1 MYNEFFGFSEKPFN
15 ITPDPSFLY
24 LSPAHEEL
32 LTLLI
37 YGIQERKGLIVVG
50 GEVGTG
56 KTTIL
61 NAALA
66 WLSQQT
72 KVAYVCNYGLSF
84 PELLLMV
91 LYKLKLAAEGDKL
104 TKVDALNRLE
114 KFSHEQLSGGGN
126 VAIIID
132 EAHLFSL
139 KAMESLRLLTNME
152 TAKHKLIQIVL
163 CGQPELDAK
172 LNRPELVQ
180 LKQRVS
186 IQSYMKPL
194 NEKDSYEY
202 IRHRLEVVSYK
213 GSELFHPDALQLI
226 WSYTEGVP
234 RKINILC
241 DNALVIAFKGNKS
254 FIEQSIVSKAA
265 KVLRWSLPDDMIA
278 KPQSLPAGVRVT

>member
-72 KVAYVCNYGLSF
+72 KVAYVCNFGLTF
-84 PELLLMV
+84 PELLTTV
-91 LYKLKLAAEGDKL
+91 LYKLKLAGVGDKL
-104 TKVDALNRLE
+104 SKVDALHLLN
-114 KFSHEQLSGGGN
+114 KFALEQLSGGGN

-132 EAHLFSL
+132 EAHHLSR
-139 KAMESLRLLTNME
+139 KAMESLRLLSNME

-163 CGQPELDAK
+163 CGQPELDTR
-172 LNRPELVQ
+172 LDRPELVQ
-180 LKQRVS
+180 LKQRIS
-186 IQSYMKPL
+186 IRSYIKPL
-194 NEKDSYEY
+194 NEKDTYEY
-202 IRHRLEVVSYK
+202 IRHRLEVASYQ
-213 GSELFHPDALQLI
+213 GSDLFHPEALNLV
-226 WSYTEGVP
+226 WVYSNGVP

-241 DNALVIAFKGNKS
+241 DNALVTAFKNKRS
-254 FIEQSIVSKAA
+254 TIEQSLIKKAL
-265 KVLRWSLPDDMIA
+265 KDLRWDLPDDMIA
-278 KPQSLPAGVRVT
+278 SPQSMPVGIGAT

>member
-72 KVAYVCNYGLSF
+72 KVAYVCNFNLTF
-84 PELLLMV
+84 PELLTTV
-91 LYKLKLAAEGDKL
+91 LYKLKLAGVGDKL
-104 TKVDALNRLE
+104 SKVDALHLLN
-114 KFSHEQLSGGGN
+114 KFALEQLSGGGN

-132 EAHLFSL
+132 EAHHLSR
-139 KAMESLRLLTNME
+139 KAMESLRLLSNME
-152 TAKHKLIQIVL
+152 TAKHKLIQI
-163 CGQPELDAK
+163 
-172 LNRPELVQ
+172 
-180 LKQRVS
+180 
-186 IQSYMKPL
+186 
-194 NEKDSYEY
+194 
-202 IRHRLEVVSYK
+202 
-213 GSELFHPDALQLI
+213 
-226 WSYTEGVP
+226 
-234 RKINILC
+234 
-241 DNALVIAFKGNKS
+241 
-254 FIEQSIVSKAA
+254 
-265 KVLRWSLPDDMIA
+265 
-278 KPQSLPAGVRVT
+278 